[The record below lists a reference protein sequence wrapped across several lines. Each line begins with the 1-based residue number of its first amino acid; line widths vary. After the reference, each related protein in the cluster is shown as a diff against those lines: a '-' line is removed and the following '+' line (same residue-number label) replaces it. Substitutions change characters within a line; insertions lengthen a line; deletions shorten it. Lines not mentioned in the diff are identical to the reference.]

1 MFDSESW
8 FALQT
13 WNSGDKVANKSLVD
27 TMATLADDGF
37 NWLKEIGVEFT
48 DSITQGAGS
57 LYRRTHGAVKP
68 NGSGFI
74 DAYVEKLESFGDQVE
89 IMMLTEAEEFIM
101 DGYSIVGVKAIDENG
116 NTIILSA
123 NNGVV
128 LSTGG
133 FAGNVELRQKFAE
146 GEKWENL
153 GENVLTTNLNAV
165 TGDGIVMSE
174 KIGA

>member
-1 MFDSESW
+1 
-8 FALQT
+8 
-13 WNSGDKVANKSLVD
+13 
-27 TMATLADDGF
+27 MATLADDGF

-101 DGYSIVGVKAIDENG
+101 DGNSVVGVKAIDENG